1 MLSTPPRPARAW
13 VSGVWY
19 NLGPMQ
25 RDLGLV
31 FAGGGNRAF
40 YQLGLMNEW
49 RERLLPRTAAVA
61 ACSAGACVAVI
72 LLGRRQDSTHRF
84 WLERRRGVTKNF
96 EWRRLLTGKRPTPH
110 APIYRDTL
118 IHSMQDGGLERLRAQ
133 PFPVLVVASRFPRLI
148 PAGGAVALG
157 LGAYSLEKR
166 LFPRRLHPRL
176 PRRLGFVPAV
186 FDARDCESPEAL
198 ADLVIASSATPP
210 FTPVGRY
217 RTAPLLDGGLVDN
230 APAFAVESVPGVVR
244 TVVLLTRP
252 YPDGVAGHRGTRL
265 YVAPTAPVPI
275 ERWDY
280 THPELVED
288 TIAMGEREANVHAAP
303 LDAVLS

>member
-1 MLSTPPRPARAW
+1 
-13 VSGVWY
+13 
-19 NLGPMQ
+19 MQ
-25 RDLGLV
+25 RDLAIV

-40 YQLGLMNEW
+40 YQLGLMNRW
-49 RERLLPRTAAVA
+49 SERLLPRTAAIA

-72 LLGRRQDSTHRF
+72 LLSGRQEATRRF
-84 WLERRRGVTKNF
+84 WMERRRGVTRNF
-96 EWRRLLTGKRPTPH
+96 EWERLLSGQRPTPH

-118 IHSMQDGGLERLRAQ
+118 IHAMQDGGLERVRAQ
-133 PFPVLVVASRFPRLI
+133 PFPLLVLASRFPRFL

-176 PRRLGFVPAV
+176 PRRLGFAPAV
-186 FDARDCESPEAL
+186 FDARECNTPEDV

-210 FTPVGRY
+210 FTPLGRY
-217 RTAPLLDGGLVDN
+217 RAGTLLDGGLIDN
-230 APAFAVESVPGVVR
+230 APAFVAEQVPGVAR

-252 YPDGVAGHRGTRL
+252 YPEGVAGRRGRRL
-265 YVAPTAPVPI
+265 YVAPSVPVPV

-280 THPELVED
+280 TRPERVD
-288 TIAMGEREANVHAAP
+288 ATIDMGEREATLHGTP
-303 LDAVLS
+303 LDAWLTG